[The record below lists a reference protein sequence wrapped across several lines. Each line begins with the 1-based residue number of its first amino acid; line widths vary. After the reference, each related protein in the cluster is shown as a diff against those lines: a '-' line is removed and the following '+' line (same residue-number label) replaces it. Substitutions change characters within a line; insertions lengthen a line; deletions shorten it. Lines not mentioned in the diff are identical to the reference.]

1 MNSYSIRNVYSQFR
15 AVLGS
20 HRKILAFIDY
30 IFMIWGE
37 DGFYFFFLTRL
48 LYYKTNKTFPLRK
61 AQDRMG

>member
-1 MNSYSIRNVYSQFR
+1 MNSYSIRNVYRQFR

-37 DGFYFFFLTRL
+37 DGFYFFS
-48 LYYKTNKTFPLRK
+48 
-61 AQDRMG
+61 